1 LKTAITQS
9 AAAAAI
15 AQAAPLSD
23 PGMGHGRLD
32 LVLAL
37 QLPLVS
43 LSRTSVAFGNQ
54 ELGNTSTP
62 QSVMLTNTGT
72 SAVNISSIAIAGA
85 NDNDFSI
92 AHNCPLSPN
101 TMAAGA
107 GCVIQPIFKPTSVGP
122 RKTLISINDSAAGSP
137 HGVIL
142 TGVGTAVSLSPAN
155 LNFGNQNVGTS
166 STPQSITILN
176 KSSAALNLWQIA
188 ILGPNAGDFS
198 KTSTCGSTLGAAA
211 NCTVSVT
218 FNPTAT
224 GTRSAL
230 ALFSDDGG
238 GSPQAISLAG
248 AGVAAAASPPPS
260 TLSSGNQVIGT
271 TNSTNTAVLSNTGSA
286 GAGVA
291 AAASPSSLSTLSFGN
306 QMIGTTN
313 STNTAVPSNTG
324 SATLNI
330 GKIPTKRPSLR
341 DFVETNTHGSRLAAE
356 QS

>member
-1 LKTAITQS
+1 
-9 AAAAAI
+9 
-15 AQAAPLSD
+15 
-23 PGMGHGRLD
+23 
-32 LVLAL
+32 
-37 QLPLVS
+37 
-43 LSRTSVAFGNQ
+43 VAFGNQ

-356 QS
+356 QSLISPAARPRRRSQAASRSFQERRARRLQLQGTASALP